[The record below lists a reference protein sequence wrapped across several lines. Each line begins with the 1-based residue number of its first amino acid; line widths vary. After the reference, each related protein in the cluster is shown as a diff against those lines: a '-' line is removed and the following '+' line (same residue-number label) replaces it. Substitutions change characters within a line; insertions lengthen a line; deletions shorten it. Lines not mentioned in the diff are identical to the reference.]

1 MIWKTHVCVCP
12 CETSFLKVNP
22 NKPKKAN
29 SDPLS
34 MMMLKIPEV
43 GGSLLF
49 YFCENKKKKL
59 TKMKVTIV
67 FLCIDLY
74 LSDLEENNSVDV
86 CRLNFKF
93 SVKWITIKTLTKFY
107 VFKKDTCCLNWGRE
121 VTMGSLV
128 NVPSAHSFVLTTTS
142 GRLLFESSLKLFRRD
157 DADQTCSVFPS
168 VSC

>member
-1 MIWKTHVCVCP
+1 
-12 CETSFLKVNP
+12 
-22 NKPKKAN
+22 
-29 SDPLS
+29 

-49 YFCENKKKKL
+49 YFCGNKKKKTKL

-93 SVKWITIKTLTKFY
+93 SVK
-107 VFKKDTCCLNWGRE
+107 
-121 VTMGSLV
+121 
-128 NVPSAHSFVLTTTS
+128 
-142 GRLLFESSLKLFRRD
+142 
-157 DADQTCSVFPS
+157 
-168 VSC
+168 